1 MGLEN
6 PSNYLPRV
14 RVSGAGESIINN
26 RLTSWERIDAAG
38 TQSDQ
43 LTLHID
49 TTGQTGL
56 PKEGAVLTWQEGYGD
71 NLMDKDLF
79 KITRIVPKL
88 FPPSVTIVATAA
100 PFQVDDTT
108 GFKER
113 RTRTFENTTLA
124 ALFREVVTAHGFSP
138 RVAKEFEQ
146 IQIDHLDQIDETD
159 SAFLARFARERDA
172 IAKPAN
178 DLYVLAKRGQI
189 KTITGQAIP
198 PVVIGLPAQNA
209 PSNQNRF
216 TNCQMDNPSR
226 SRFNGVKANW
236 TDNNTGQEATIE
248 VGEAP
253 FKKLRQTYQT
263 PTDAIAASQ
272 SELTKLKRQGA
283 SVTLDLPGNP
293 NLVAEGILTLNDTFP
308 PEMKGNWSI
317 DKVTARGDG
326 KAGYRC
332 NVVASEVV

>member
-1 MGLEN
+1 MGLDN

-14 RVSGAGESIINN
+14 RVSGAGERIINN

-56 PKEGAVLTWQEGYGD
+56 PKEGAVFTWQEGYGD
-71 NLMDKDLF
+71 NLIDKGQF

-100 PFQVDDTT
+100 PFQVEDKT

-113 RTRTFENTTLA
+113 RTRTFDNVSLA
-124 ALFREVVTAHGFSP
+124 DLFRQVVTSHGFSP
-138 RVAKEFEQ
+138 RVAKEFESVVLE
-146 IQIDHLDQIDETD
+146 HMDQIDETD
-159 SAFLARFARERDA
+159 SAFLARLARERDA
-172 IAKPAN
+172 IAKPVN
-178 DLYVLAKRGQI
+178 DLYVLAKRGQVN
-189 KTITGQAIP
+189 TITGQAIP
-198 PVVIGLPAQNA
+198 PVVVGLPAQNA

-216 TNCQMDNPSR
+216 INCQMDNPSR

-253 FKKLRQTYQT
+253 YKKLRQIYQPPT
-263 PTDAIAASQ
+263 P
-272 SELTKLKRQGA
+272 
-283 SVTLDLPGNP
+283 NP
-293 NLVAEGILTLNDTFP
+293 QPTPSP
-308 PEMKGNWSI
+308 PA
-317 DKVTARGDG
+317 KV
-326 KAGYRC
+326 
-332 NVVASEVV
+332 N